1 MTQHFLVAMM
11 ALGMAF
17 AFWSAD
23 RRAATSQALAVS
35 LGALGAAILFQIGI
49 SEAGSQIAMVRWS
62 RWSALAEAVAMAA
75 LLEWLLRVRQTLPA
89 APGVN
94 TRAGDRS
101 LRVGQGAVALYLL
114 LSLLLPELRVSDFL
128 QALETFGGAGF
139 LLRPGFWLFALPMQF
154 AALAAIASILLLLNR
169 RPDRA
174 ERIRVIAMAV
184 AVPIFMIG
192 FVLPHD
198 WAAVSTVVGEVVVM
212 VGAVHYHVLQGQR
225 GQFMSR
231 FLSPQVAKLVSER
244 GMKQAMQENLL
255 EISVVCC
262 DLRGFTAFAAAH
274 ESSEVLRVLREYYD
288 EVGEVV
294 GRFGGTIK
302 DFAGDGILILVGAP
316 IPVEHHARC
325 ALEMARRIRHLGL
338 ALTRRWSTE
347 HHPLGIGVG
356 VATGVVTVG
365 VIGSASRLEY
375 TAVGA
380 TVNLASRLC
389 GEARNGEILIDRR
402 TVALAGED
410 GLQTRPPIA
419 VKGLAEPVSHFALFP
434 EAPVAPSGP

>member
-1 MTQHFLVAMM
+1 M
-11 ALGMAF
+11 ALGMAL

-23 RRAATSQALAVS
+23 RRSATSSALATSLAALGIAILLQIGLVAATGPQIARWS
-35 LGALGAAILFQIGI
+35 LGAALF
-49 SEAGSQIAMVRWS
+49 
-62 RWSALAEAVAMAA
+62 EAVAMMA

-89 APGVN
+89 APGLN

-101 LRVGQGAVALYLL
+101 LRAGQVATGLYLVFSAL
-114 LSLLLPELRVSDFL
+114 WPELRVTDFL
-128 QALETFGGAGF
+128 QAIDTHGLEAFYR
-139 LLRPGFWLFALPMQF
+139 RPGFWLFALPMQF
-154 AALAAIASILLLLNR
+154 AALSALAAILLLLNR

-174 ERIRVIAMAV
+174 ERIRVIAMAL
-184 AVPIFMIG
+184 AVPFFMAG

-198 WAAVSTVVGEVVVM
+198 WAAVTTVIGEVVVL

-244 GMKQAMQENLL
+244 GMKSAMQENLL

-262 DLRGFTAFAAAH
+262 DLRGFTAYAAAN
-274 ESSEVLRVLREYYD
+274 ESSGVLRVLREYYD

-316 IPVEHHARC
+316 LPVEHHARC

-338 ALTRRWSTE
+338 ALTQRWSTDE
-347 HHPLGIGVG
+347 HTLGIGLG

-389 GEARNGEILIDRR
+389 GEAQNGEILIDRR

-410 GLQTRPPIA
+410 GLEIRPPIT
-419 VKGLAEPVSHFALFP
+419 VKGLVDPVSHFALFP
-434 EAPVAPSGP
+434 ETSAASS